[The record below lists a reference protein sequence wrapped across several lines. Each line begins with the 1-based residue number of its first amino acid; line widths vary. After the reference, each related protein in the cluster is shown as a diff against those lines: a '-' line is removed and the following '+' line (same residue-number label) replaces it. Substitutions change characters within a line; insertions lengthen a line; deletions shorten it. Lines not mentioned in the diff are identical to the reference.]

1 MAVKVGSARSD
12 ENGNITGGKA
22 GNQNGREL
30 GTQSWYSH
38 SKGWYV
44 LRAKDPEVREKIAKC
59 MEMACKNKHI
69 GYDQNQRN
77 SLYVEAE
84 KIGFNVSKVT
94 KDVETDCSALVRVC
108 CAYAG
113 ISVKD
118 FNTSGEAKTLVNTG
132 KFDKLTD
139 DTYCK
144 KSDYLLRGDILV
156 TKTKGHTVVVLSNGS
171 KANDISMTILKK
183 GSKGNAVMELQRDLI
198 ALNYDLEPYG
208 ADGDFGTVTR
218 DAVKAF
224 QVDSKLDPDGEYGP
238 LTDAAMTKALNNL
251 VLSKVRITGGSVNVR
266 TAPNTKG
273 KLLGIAHKDDLFDY
287 QGYDENNW
295 HLIVYMGQNAWVS
308 GRYSE
313 VIR

>member
-12 ENGNITGGKA
+12 ENGKITGGKA

-118 FNTSGEAKTLVNTG
+118 FNTSSEAKTLVNTG
-132 KFDKLTD
+132 EFDKLTD
-139 DTYCK
+139 DAYCK
-144 KSDYLLRGDILV
+144 RSDYLLRGDILV

-183 GSKGNAVMELQRDLI
+183 GSKGNAVMELQRALI
-198 ALNYDLEPYG
+198 ALNYDLEPHG

-218 DAVKAF
+218 DALKAF
-224 QVDSKLDPDGEYGP
+224 QIDHGLKPDGEYGP
-238 LTDAAMTKALNNL
+238 LTADAMMKALNDL

-266 TAPNTKG
+266 TAPNSKG
-273 KLLGIAHKDDLFDY
+273 KLLGIAHKDDVFEY
-287 QGYDENNW
+287 QGLDENNW

-313 VIR
+313 IV